1 MASAEYEAFRA
12 RMAAQPVPPPPGSLV
27 ELRDRIDA
35 TMGKLPL
42 AEGTTATDVD
52 HDGVSGILCT
62 RSEDAGDPTLV
73 YFHGGGYRLGS
84 ALAYRSYGSHLARA
98 CGARV
103 LLVDYRLAPED
114 PYPAAVDD
122 ALAVYRSVLAAGAR
136 PAQVVVAGDSAGGG
150 LAAALLLAAK
160 DQGLPLPAGGILLS
174 PWADLTVTA
183 ATYETNASRDVLFSK
198 ASATEASGLYLG
210 DHDPK
215 DPLISPV
222 FGDWTGLPPLL
233 IQVGDTEVL
242 LDDAA
247 LVASTARQSGVEVD
261 HHVYADMPH
270 VWQISYPAYPE
281 SVAAVDEMA
290 AFIGRVTG

>member
-1 MASAEYEAFRA
+1 M
-12 RMAAQPVPPPPGSLV
+12 PG
-27 ELRDRIDA
+27 
-35 TMGKLPL
+35 
-42 AEGTTATDVD
+42 
-52 HDGVSGILCT
+52 
-62 RSEDAGDPTLV
+62 PT
-73 YFHGGGYRLGS
+73 
-84 ALAYRSYGSHLARA
+84 
-98 CGARV
+98 
-103 LLVDYRLAPED
+103 
-114 PYPAAVDD
+114 
-122 ALAVYRSVLAAGAR
+122 
-136 PAQVVVAGDSAGGG
+136 QVVVAGDSAGGG

-183 ATYETNASRDVLFSK
+183 ATYETNASSDVLFSK

-270 VWQISYPAYPE
+270 VWQVSYPAYPE

-290 AFIGRVTG
+290 AFIGRVTS